1 MISLVWSISPSL
13 SVQNVISRCL
23 SSVLSF
29 LLCAREWLLYT
40 ECSSGNG
47 KFSWYVLLSRLPFFV
62 LIFHPEEKIS
72 RFFSLSYC
80 LAFSVFQESYCFLFT
95 SESIEIHMMFILD
108 GSDLHKSYITSYM
121 FLYNGFITLK
131 FACFTKVFSVNHSAC
146 ACLDGSSMGPHH
158 TTS

>member
-1 MISLVWSISPSL
+1 MSPSL

-29 LLCAREWLLYT
+29 LLCARECPLYI

-62 LIFHPEEKIS
+62 LIFHPAQKIS

-80 LAFSVFQESYCFLFT
+80 LTVSIFQESYCFLFT
-95 SESIEIHMMFILD
+95 SEPIEIHMMFILD

-121 FLYNGFITLK
+121 SLYHGFITLK
-131 FACFTKVFSVNHSAC
+131 FACFTKVFRVNHSAC
-146 ACLDGSSMGPHH
+146 ACLDGSCHGVHH
-158 TTS
+158 TAS